1 MFAVVRTG
9 GKQYRVAQG
18 DVIAVEKL
26 PGEAGD
32 TVTLNEVLATGGD
45 KPQIGTPLVKDAS
58 VSAEIIG
65 QEKADKI
72 FIFKKKRRHTYR
84 RKLGHR
90 QSLTRLRI
98 TAVPGATQESAK
110 PKQGA
115 KPKMTKSGDS
125 KAAAKKPAAKGG
137 KKDANAETANKTAP
151 KKQAASKKNNKM
163 DTKDT

>member
-9 GKQYRVAQG
+9 GKQYRVSPG

-32 TVTLNEVLATGGD
+32 TVTLSEVLATGGD

-58 VSAEIIG
+58 VSAEILG
-65 QEKADKI
+65 QEKADKVI
-72 FIFKKKRRHTYR
+72 IFKKRRRHTYR

-90 QSLTRLRI
+90 QSLTQLRI

-110 PKQGA
+110 PKQAA
-115 KPKMTKSGDS
+115 KPKTAKTGDS
-125 KAAAKKPAAKGG
+125 KPAAKKPAAKGA
-137 KKDANAETANKTAP
+137 KKETAP
-151 KKQAASKKNNKM
+151 KAAAQNKAAKNEPKASE
-163 DTKDT
+163 